1 MQVNCSGRFLIGNSM
16 IANSMEPEIS
26 PSYFF
31 VSFVAKES
39 CVKAKSPALAA
50 QGFSLKK
57 QLDGVSQWDGI
68 FRLQIAQT
76 TDVLTQGL
84 IFGHQHCRSQLQ

>member
-1 MQVNCSGRFLIGNSM
+1 
-16 IANSMEPEIS
+16 MEPETS

-31 VSFVAKES
+31 VRLWLKKAVLKQRALRLRHRAFSFA
-39 CVKAKSPALAA
+39 
-50 QGFSLKK
+50 KK
-57 QLDGVSQWDGI
+57 QLDGVCQWDGI

-84 IFGHQHCRSQLQ
+84 VFGHQHCRS